1 MPELPMNG
9 EYVLVASVAA
19 LFVGPL
25 IYRFAG
31 RDGRAYSLFDG
42 MVVVAV
48 LGLALLE
55 IVPLGVE
62 LAGWPALLAM
72 VAGVLLPNLAER
84 RFGGKSTHRV
94 ATWAALIGTALHA
107 FTDGLALAVGGHVHA
122 GSHAMEWAVVLH
134 RVPEGLAVWWMLTSP
149 DDGDESGQRAGIL
162 ALVTIATATGLGYL
176 FAGSTTV
183 LDDSRVVGVFAAF
196 VGGLLLHVVSHGI
209 GSTRSRRAAEHRYW
223 PGIGGLLGLALVV
236 AVVVVPATRDGHGA
250 EIVDAFWDLLL
261 ESAPALLLAYGVAGL
276 IGSVMGEA
284 PARWLRRGGAT
295 MQSLRG
301 VVFGLPLPL
310 CSCGVVPVY
319 RSLVDRRVPAT
330 AALAF
335 LVATPELGLD
345 AVLLSV
351 PLLGLDMALLRVGV
365 AFVLAL
371 FVGVVVGG
379 WVERREL
386 RARGV
391 DAGGAGGADGASEPE
406 PPPPDTR
413 PLRERLVAG
422 LHTGY
427 GSILDSTGPWILV
440 GLLLAAFLQP
450 WVDAEF
456 FTQLGPMLQVVAFG
470 LLGLP
475 VYVCAT
481 GATPLVAVLIAKG
494 LSPGAALA
502 FLLTGPATNA
512 TTFGVLEQLHG
523 RKVALAFAGAMIV
536 AVLGLGWGVNLVWP
550 AAGAEAAVAH
560 VHDSHG
566 VLAIASAG
574 VLGVLFLASLVRQG
588 PRGFLGRL
596 WELGGH
602 DHDHHDHGDH
612 DHDDHDDH
620 DDGDHGPG
628 KDEPK
633 AAGGCCGGH

>member
-1 MPELPMNG
+1 MPMNS
-9 EYVLVASVAA
+9 EYVLVASIAA

-25 IYRFAG
+25 IHRLAG
-31 RDGRAYSLFDG
+31 RDSRAYSLFDG
-42 MVVVAV
+42 LVVVAV

-94 ATWAALIGTALHA
+94 AAWAALVGMALHA
-107 FTDGLALAVGGHVHA
+107 FTDGLALVVGGHVHA
-122 GSHAMEWAVVLH
+122 DSHAIEWAVVLH
-134 RVPEGLAVWWMLTSP
+134 RVPVGLAVWWMLTGP
-149 DDGDESGQRAGIL
+149 DDAEESGQRAGIL
-162 ALVTIATATGLGYL
+162 ALVTIAVATVLGYL
-176 FAGSTTV
+176 LAGTTAV

-209 GSTRSRRAAEHRYW
+209 GSKRSRRAAEHRYW
-223 PGIGGLLGLALVV
+223 PGVGGLLGLAGVFAL
-236 AVVVVPATRDGHGA
+236 VVVPATRDGHGRA
-250 EIVDAFWDLLL
+250 TVEAFWDLLL

-284 PARWLRRGGAT
+284 PARWLRRGGPTSQA
-295 MQSLRG
+295 LRG

-351 PLLGLDMALLRVGV
+351 PLLGIDMALLRVGV

-371 FVGVVVGG
+371 VVGAVVGG
-379 WVERREL
+379 WVERREAARE
-386 RARGV
+386 RASVEAGARASVEVGDSAPV
-391 DAGGAGGADGASEPE
+391 EADAKPAAPK
-406 PPPPDTR
+406 PM
-413 PLRERLVAG
+413 RERLLAG
-422 LHTGY
+422 LRTGY
-427 GSILDSTGPWILV
+427 GEILDSTGPWVLV
-440 GLLLAAFLQP
+440 GLLLAAFIQP
-450 WVDAEF
+450 WVDAAF
-456 FTQLGPMLQVVAFG
+456 FTKLGPMLQVAAFG

-481 GATPLVAVLIAKG
+481 GATPLVAVLIAAG
-494 LSPGAALA
+494 LSPGAGLA

-523 RKVALAFAGAMIV
+523 RKVALAFAGAMII

-550 AAGAEAAVAH
+550 DAGAGAGVADTH
-560 VHDSHG
+560 EGHG
-566 VLAIASAG
+566 LLAIVSAG
-574 VLGVLFLASLVRQG
+574 VLGVLFVASLVRQG

-602 DHDHHDHGDH
+602 DHDGHDDH
-612 DHDDHDDH
+612 DHDDLPKPPDSCC
-620 DDGDHGPG
+620 DGH
-628 KDEPK
+628 
-633 AAGGCCGGH
+633 